1 MLLPA
6 VVNTLSHWALVV
18 GCMLLLTETSLVSSS
33 VLVGSMVLLAWTVPF
48 VVIVPTLEEGVVLAE
63 VGAVERKHKPWHYGT
78 IHKKVKLTGAS
89 LDSFCLSR
97 LSDAEHVQLTKCFYQ
112 YVINLLLPLTI
123 ID

>member
-1 MLLPA
+1 M
-6 VVNTLSHWALVV
+6 VNTLSHWALVM

-33 VLVGSMVLLAWTVPF
+33 VLGSMVLLAWTVPF

-63 VGAVERKHKPWHYGT
+63 VSAVERKHKPWHYGT
-78 IHKKVKLTGAS
+78 IHKKVKLTGTS
-89 LDSFCLSR
+89 LDSFCSSR
-97 LSDAEHVQLTKCFYQ
+97 LSDAEHLQLTKCFYQ